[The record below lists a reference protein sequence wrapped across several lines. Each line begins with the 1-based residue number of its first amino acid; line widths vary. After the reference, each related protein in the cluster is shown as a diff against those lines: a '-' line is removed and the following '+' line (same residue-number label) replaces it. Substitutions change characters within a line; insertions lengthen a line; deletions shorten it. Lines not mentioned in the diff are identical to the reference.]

1 MNIKTNFL
9 EDLVNFVDSLRMESF
24 DNITT
29 KKTYFKITILLFVR
43 ILSLLFFFLFLEY
56 LNDSL
61 EQISKTGKLNSK
73 LILSQY
79 KLNLSAMFMEIESVN
94 PKLRHDEVAK
104 DLECSS
110 PILQR

>member
-9 EDLVNFVDSLRMESF
+9 EDLVNFVDSLRMQSY

-29 KKTYFKITILLFVR
+29 KKTYFKIIILLFVL
-43 ILSLLFFFLFLEY
+43 ILSLLLFFLFLEY

-61 EQISKTGKLNSK
+61 EQMSKTGNLNSN

-79 KLNLSAMFMEIESVN
+79 KLDLSAMFIEIESVN
-94 PKLRHDEVAK
+94 PKIRHDEVAK
-104 DLECSS
+104 DLESSS
-110 PILQR
+110 PNLQR